1 MFDLKI
7 MPVEKCGRVGACQA
21 SPSGYASSLKSQY
34 TYTEP
39 STDRVADHALAQL
52 EAARQVDIA
61 THEKNLPAIENNKLI
76 VAHVTQLMEA
86 IGMPR
91 SYRVR
96 DFKSR
101 ARYPK
106 YDNPTAGY
114 LGDLQREVPVADGF
128 EQSTRTYES
137 LLATYRKFKES
148 AAEQAARAQRERETA
163 AERERQARLANVELA
178 EIILRY
184 GLDRE
189 SDWSEV
195 LEALCD
201 KHQRADLA
209 VAMRRVRNDWNDG
222 PDAVSNAI
230 DRFKIETDEDK
241 EIANDIMRH
250 LGDGWDHDGRCFRDT
265 TWNYDRLMAS
275 LPEQLGADV
284 GTAWSR
290 STADD

>member
-7 MPVEKCGRVGACQA
+7 MPVAKCGHVGACQS
-21 SPSGYASSLKSQY
+21 SPSGYASDLKNRY
-34 TYTEP
+34 TYSEP
-39 STDRVADHALAQL
+39 TADRVADHALQKL
-52 EAARQVDIA
+52 EAARQLDIE

-114 LGDLQREVPVADGF
+114 LGDLQREVLVADGF
-128 EQSTRTYES
+128 EQATRTYES

-209 VAMRRVRNDWNDG
+209 VAMMRVRNDWSDG

-265 TWNYDRLMAS
+265 TWNYDRLLGS
-275 LPEQLGADV
+275 LPDQLAADV
-284 GTAWSR
+284 RTAWSR
-290 STADD
+290 STKDE

>member
-7 MPVEKCGRVGACQA
+7 MPVVKCGHVGTCQS
-21 SPSGYASSLKSQY
+21 SPSGYASDLKNRYMYSDP
-34 TYTEP
+34 TA
-39 STDRVADHALAQL
+39 DVVADHALRKL
-52 EAARQVDIA
+52 EAAREIDID

-76 VAHVTQLMEA
+76 VAHVTKLMDSV
-86 IGMPR
+86 GMPR

-106 YDNPTAGY
+106 YEYQPAGY
-114 LGDLQREVPVADGF
+114 LGDLQREVLVDDGF
-128 EQSTRTYES
+128 EQSTRTYER

-148 AAEQAARAQRERETA
+148 AAEQAARAQRDRETA

-184 GLDRE
+184 DLNRE

-209 VAMRRVRNDWNDG
+209 VAMMRVRNDWSDG

-265 TWNYDRLMAS
+265 TWNYDRLIGS
-275 LPEQLGADV
+275 LPDQLASDV
-284 GTAWSR
+284 GTAWSH
-290 STADD
+290 AGHNA